1 MCGVAGIIDFQGGKN
16 NTQSLAS
23 MLGSISYRGPD
34 ESGIW
39 HSDYA
44 TIGNVRLSI
53 LDPSNGQQPMCDA
66 SGRFW
71 ITHNGEVF
79 NFQELRTDLKKMGCR
94 FRTNTDT
101 EVIVNSYASYGRKCL
116 EKFNGQFAFAIW
128 DTHEKEL
135 FIARDRVGI
144 RPLFY
149 NLTNQVF
156 SFASEIKAL
165 FQQKDIT
172 TEIDPESLAQIYTF
186 WSTLTPCTVFKNISE
201 LSPGHFLFYNRKG
214 LHIEKYWSLDLGKK
228 HSGISFEDANLRF
241 DELFSNATRL
251 RLKADVE
258 VAAFLSGGIDSS
270 ATVSYIKQIEPGI
283 LNTFSIGFS
292 EKEFDESL
300 YQDGAVRFFETN
312 HKAITC
318 SAADIAEI
326 FPRVVWQAETAMTR
340 TAPAPMMI
348 LSKLVRDNGIKVV
361 ITGEGSDEI
370 LAGYDIFREAKI
382 RRFWASQP
390 DSVFRPLLL
399 HKIYPDIPHLKKA
412 SPGMLRMFFGFRLN
426 DTQNP
431 FYSHLVRWN
440 NSMHIKKHFS
450 PEIRQ
455 VLNGYSPLD
464 ELEQLL
470 PAEFSDWDHLAQ
482 AQWIETTV
490 FMSGYLLST
499 QGDRMGMSNS
509 IEGRYPFLDYRLVE
523 FCAGLPAEFKLK
535 GLNEKYLLKHLTKG
549 KIPENIRTRPKQPYR
564 APIKSVFLG
573 PGRPEYVKEM
583 LSDSFTKKAGI
594 FDHSVLSETLSR
606 IDRTGVASEV
616 DQMLITAV
624 ISTHLLYNQYIE
636 NNNTEFSGGKLN
648 NLRIIND
655 HSAIR
660 PTPLPGGAGG
670 GFSTPLPGGAGG
682 GFFKL

>member
-1 MCGVAGIIDFQGGKN
+1 MCGVAGIIDFQSKKN
-16 NTQSLAS
+16 NTQTLAS

-39 HSDYA
+39 HSDHA

-53 LDPSNGQQPMCDA
+53 LDPSNGQQPMSDA
-66 SGRFW
+66 SGRYW

-79 NFQELRTDLKKMGCR
+79 NFKELKADLEKTGFR

-101 EVIVNSYASYGRKCL
+101 EVIVNSYARYGRKCL

-128 DTHEKEL
+128 DTQEKEL

-149 NLTNQVF
+149 NLANRVF

-165 FQQKDIT
+165 FQDKDISR
-172 TEIDPESLAQIYTF
+172 EIDPESLAQVYTF
-186 WSTLTPCTVFKNISE
+186 WSTLTPRTVFKNISE
-201 LSPGHFLFYNRKG
+201 LSPGHFLVFNRNG
-214 LHIEKYWSLDLGKK
+214 LHIERYWSLDLAEKNPA
-228 HSGISFEDANLRF
+228 ISFEEATNRF
-241 DELFSNATRL
+241 DELFKSATRL
-251 RLKADVE
+251 RLRADVE
-258 VAAFLSGGIDSS
+258 VAAFLSGGLDSS
-270 ATVSYIKQIEPGI
+270 ATVSYIKQTEPGI

-292 EKEFDESL
+292 EREFDESW
-300 YQDGAVRFFETN
+300 YQDGAVRYFDTN
-312 HKAITC
+312 HQSITC
-318 SAADIAEI
+318 SSADIAGI
-326 FPRVVWQAETAMTR
+326 FPRVVWQAETPMTR

-390 DSVFRPLLL
+390 GSVLRPLLL
-399 HKIYPDIPHLKKA
+399 KKIYPDIPHLKKA

-426 DTQNP
+426 DTADP
-431 FYSHLVRWN
+431 FYSHLLRWN
-440 NSMHIKKHFS
+440 NSLHIKKHFS
-450 PEIRQ
+450 PGIRQ
-455 VLNGYSPLD
+455 VLNGYSPFD
-464 ELEQLL
+464 ELEKHL
-470 PAEFSDWDHLAQ
+470 PENFSGWDPLAQ

-509 IEGRYPFLDYRLVE
+509 IEGRYPFLDYRLIE

-535 GLNEKYLLKHLTKG
+535 GLNEKYLLKNLTKG

-573 PGRPEYVKEM
+573 PSRPEYVNEM

-594 FDHSVLSETLSR
+594 FDHSILSETLSR
-606 IDRTGVASEV
+606 IERTGVASEV

-624 ISTHLLYNQYIE
+624 ISTHLLYYQYIE
-636 NNNTEFSGGKLN
+636 NNNSEFKCGKLN
-648 NLRIIND
+648 NLKVTEDI
-655 HSAIR
+655 SA
-660 PTPLPGGAGG
+660 
-670 GFSTPLPGGAGG
+670 SSS
-682 GFFKL
+682 